1 MVPYRFDERVS
12 RHLAHLV
19 PNRREEI
26 ASYEREALDDL
37 LASGPGA
44 LVSAPADVSS
54 LVRTLLT
61 TCSLALRDGSVVE
74 LYGIIDFLAAN
85 TPPTG
90 YAIPG
95 ALLIGDAVLVDVL
108 GRIDPARK
116 GGVFAVRHG
125 DPLDH
130 ELYPLAN
137 SVADLLG
144 SVRSLV
150 DDHDRYVTS
159 SAAHRSSFIQPV
171 FAPERRIRLKAG

>member
-12 RHLAHLV
+12 RHLDLLV

-26 ASYEREALDDL
+26 ARYEREALDDL

-44 LVSAPADVSS
+44 LVAAPGDVSS

-61 TCSLALRDGSVVE
+61 TCSLQLRDGSIVE

-95 ALLIGDAVLVDVL
+95 VLLIGDAVLVDVE
-108 GRIDPARK
+108 GRIDPPRR
-116 GGVFAVRHG
+116 GVVFAVRQG
-125 DPLDH
+125 DVLDH
-130 ELYPLAN
+130 ELYPLAE
-137 SVADLLG
+137 SVADLLA
-144 SVRSLV
+144 SVRSLAW
-150 DDHDRYVTS
+150 DHDRYAS
-159 SAAHRSSFIQPV
+159 SSTAHRSSFIQPV
-171 FAPERRIRLKAG
+171 FAPERRVRLKAS

>member
-1 MVPYRFDERVS
+1 MVPYRFDARVS
-12 RHLAHLV
+12 RHLSVLV
-19 PNRREEI
+19 PHRREEI

-61 TCSLALRDGSVVE
+61 TCSLELRDGSIVE

-95 ALLIGDAVLVDVL
+95 ALLIGDAVLVDVE

-125 DPLDH
+125 DVLDH
-130 ELYPLAN
+130 ELYPLAE
-137 SVADLLG
+137 SVADLLVSAR
-144 SVRSLV
+144 SVLE
-150 DDHDRYVTS
+150 DHDRYAA
-159 SAAHRSSFIQPV
+159 SATAHRSSFIQPV
-171 FAPERRIRLKAG
+171 FAPERRVRLKAS